1 MGTGGPNEA
10 LGKDMFETRKGMNIS
25 AVEFMAVIDDVL
37 AALVSDNV
45 EPRAQEAI
53 LFILYISAQK

>member
-10 LGKDMFETRKGMNIS
+10 LGKGMFETRKGMNIS
-25 AVEFMAVIDDVL
+25 AVEFIAVIDDVL
-37 AALVSDNV
+37 AALVSNNI